1 MTILRLV
8 VPIATFL
15 VVLFGGHYL
24 VYLFITRFFPIS
36 DPGIRK
42 VILWT
47 MAFLAIAIF
56 PSALLVRFHTNI
68 FTSLLYQVTSIW
80 TGLFIYLFMAAIL
93 SWLIFGVG
101 YLFRFST
108 NMRII
113 SIGLVL
119 IVAVVTVVGMW
130 RAKHPKIKRIDVKID
145 TLPDHWRNRTIV
157 HLSDVHL
164 GVINGTGFL
173 KRVVEQV
180 NSLEPDLI
188 LITGDL
194 FDGMAGDLSPF
205 SDLLNSLK
213 ASKGIFFVTGNHEG
227 YLGLD
232 SPLSA
237 LKETG
242 IRVLDDEIV
251 DRDGLQIVGISYPEY
266 QRQNK
271 ARYLLEESGAF
282 DSNKPSILLYHTPTS
297 IEEDNQNRA
306 DQQNRAYWSPDTT
319 MTLAKEAGIDL
330 QLSGHTHKGQFFPFG
345 LLTRKIYNG
354 YDYGLHRDGRFHI
367 YVTSGTGTWGPPMR
381 IGSSSEIVAIR
392 LRSVLD

>member
-1 MTILRLV
+1 MTIIRFLGF
-8 VPIATFL
+8 IFTFL

-24 VYLFITRFFPIS
+24 VYLSITRFFPIS

-56 PSALLVRFHTNI
+56 PSALLVRAHANV
-68 FTSLLYQVTSIW
+68 FTGLLYQVTSVW

-93 SWLIFGVG
+93 TWLIFGAG
-101 YLFRFST
+101 YLFRFSP
-108 NMRII
+108 NMRIV

-119 IVAVVTVVGMW
+119 LVVGVSMVGLW
-130 RAKHPKIKRIDVKID
+130 RAKHPRIKWIDVKID

-173 KRVVEQV
+173 RRVVEKV
-180 NSLEPDLI
+180 NSLEPELI

-194 FDGMAGDLSPF
+194 FDGMAGELSLFPGP
-205 SDLLNSLK
+205 LNSLK
-213 ASKGIFFVTGNHEG
+213 ASKGVFFVTGNHEG
-227 YLGLD
+227 YLGPD
-232 SPLSA
+232 GPLSV
-237 LKETG
+237 LKKTD

-282 DSNKPSILLYHTPTS
+282 DSSKPSILLYHTPTN
-297 IEEDNQNRA
+297 IEEDNKNRT

-319 MTLAKEAGIDL
+319 MNLAKEAGIDL

-345 LLTRKIYNG
+345 LLTRRIYNG
-354 YDYGLHRDGRFHI
+354 YDYGLHKDGRFHI

-392 LRSVLD
+392 LR

>member
-1 MTILRLV
+1 MTIIRFLGF
-8 VPIATFL
+8 ISTFL

-24 VYLFITRFFPIS
+24 VYLSITRFFPIS

-42 VILWT
+42 IILWI
-47 MAFLAIAIF
+47 MLFLAIAIF
-56 PSALLVRFHTNI
+56 PSALLVRIYANV
-68 FTSLLYQVTSIW
+68 FTGLLYQVTAVW

-93 SWLIFGVG
+93 TWLIFGAG
-101 YLFRFST
+101 YLFRFSP
-108 NMRII
+108 NMQVV

-119 IVAVVTVVGMW
+119 LVVVVTSVGMW
-130 RAKHPKIKRIDVKID
+130 RAKHPVVKRMDIKIEN
-145 TLPDHWRNRTIV
+145 LPDCWQNSTIV
-157 HLSDVHL
+157 HLSDLHL

-173 KRVVEQV
+173 RRVVEKV
-180 NSLEPDLI
+180 NSLDPDLI

-194 FDGMAGDLSPF
+194 FDGMAGELSPF
-205 SDLLNSLK
+205 PDLLNGLK
-213 ASKGIFFVTGNHEG
+213 ASKEVFFVTGNHEG

-232 SPLSA
+232 GPLSA
-237 LKETG
+237 LKKTD

-271 ARYLLEESGAF
+271 ARYLLKESGAF
-282 DSNKPSILLYHTPTS
+282 DSSRPSILLYHTPTN
-297 IEEDNQNRA
+297 IEEDNKNRT

-330 QLSGHTHKGQFFPFG
+330 QLSGHTHKGQFFPFEF
-345 LLTRKIYNG
+345 LTRKIYNG
-354 YDYGLHRDGRFHI
+354 YDYGLHEDGRFHI

-392 LRSVLD
+392 LR